1 VRARTREVRVVKSPG
16 VMAHLNMA
24 SGLRDAKCLVV
35 VVTAANHKRALNLP
49 LFNCIRSWLKRK

>member
-1 VRARTREVRVVKSPG
+1 
-16 VMAHLNMA
+16 
-24 SGLRDAKCLVV
+24 LRDAKCLVV